1 MSLRC
6 DAGKGCHF
14 SRTAPAL
21 QECVQKCTE
30 LRKKWVL
37 LTPKELSTF
46 SGELW
51 LDVGPV
57 GGGFQYLLFAICFNH
72 RNGSMI
78 PSDHNWCLGLAT
90 SHQPPASFRHLQGLS
105 VCWCGAKRWMC
116 PSRGKIS
123 LLIPPNTGGLWWHG
137 AMREHLG
144 ATKHGAKSK
153 FKSGA
158 NNWVQAV
165 TIYSYIYNYKNKNNN
180 NHNHNN
186 VNNNYNQ

>member
-57 GGGFQYLLFAICFNH
+57 GGGFQYLLFSIFFNH

-90 SHQPPASFRHLQGLS
+90 SHQPPATSQLSASPGAFRVPVRSKTVDVPFAWENLVAYSTQH
-105 VCWCGAKRWMC
+105 RWAVVAWGHEGTFRC
-116 PSRGKIS
+116 HQTWGK
-123 LLIPPNTGGLWWHG
+123 
-137 AMREHLG
+137 
-144 ATKHGAKSK
+144 
-153 FKSGA
+153 
-158 NNWVQAV
+158 VQV
-165 TIYSYIYNYKNKNNN
+165 
-180 NHNHNN
+180 
-186 VNNNYNQ
+186 

>member
-57 GGGFQYLLFAICFNH
+57 GGGFQYLLFSIFFNH

-90 SHQPPASFRHLQGLS
+90 SHQPAFGI
-105 VCWCGAKRWMC
+105 
-116 PSRGKIS
+116 SRGF
-123 LLIPPNTGGLWWHG
+123 PCAGAEQNGGCALRVG
-137 AMREHLG
+137 
-144 ATKHGAKSK
+144 KSRCLFHHSTQHRWAVVAWGHEGTFRCHQTWGK
-153 FKSGA
+153 
-158 NNWVQAV
+158 VQV
-165 TIYSYIYNYKNKNNN
+165 
-180 NHNHNN
+180 
-186 VNNNYNQ
+186 